1 MHADLDAVD
10 RTLLDLVQAG
20 VPLVPRPFAR
30 LAQAL
35 GADEAEVLTRLRRL
49 AEARVLR
56 QIGAIFDTRACGYAS
71 ALVAARVAPERLAAV
86 AAAVGAHPGVSHCY
100 ERGHAWNLWFTLAV
114 APTSALGLEGT
125 LARLEAES
133 GVDRMRVLPALRTF
147 KIAARFDL
155 DAGEAASEPQ
165 PQPRPR
171 DRRGLSG
178 SRPPAVLA
186 PPIPQWGPSAAVL
199 GGRIPRHPPIPR
211 PRLPLTAA
219 EPLSDVEV
227 AVVRVL
233 QRPLALEPEP
243 FAAPA
248 RAAGLD
254 TGELLR
260 RAAALGA
267 RGVMRRFAGLLNHRR
282 AGFGANAMAVWAL
295 PASRRGAAGRHM
307 AGLAAVTHCYERPTF
322 PDWPYALFSMVHGR
336 TREACEATIAA
347 IAGAVRPDAAA
358 TLWTVRELKKTR
370 LQLFTPEYEVWE
382 AAALELVR

>member
-1 MHADLDAVD
+1 MHPDLEPADRV
-10 RTLLDLVQAG
+10 LLDRVQAG
-20 VPLVPRPFAR
+20 VPLVPRPFAA
-30 LAQAL
+30 LAREL
-35 GADEAEVLTRLRRL
+35 GAAEVSVLTRLRRL
-49 AEARVLR
+49 TEARVLR

-71 ALVAARVAPERLAAV
+71 ALVAARVAPERLPAAAAAV
-86 AAAVGAHPGVSHCY
+86 AAHPGVSHCY
-100 ERGHAWNLWFTLAV
+100 ERAHAWNLWFTLAV
-114 APTSALGLEGT
+114 APTSALGLDGT

-186 PPIPQWGPSAAVL
+186 
-199 GGRIPRHPPIPR
+199 
-211 PRLPLTAA
+211 
-219 EPLSDVEV
+219 PLSDVEV

-282 AGFGANAMAVWAL
+282 AGFTANAMAVWAL
-295 PASRRGAAGRHM
+295 PAARREAAGRHM

-336 TREACEATIAA
+336 TREACEATVAA

-370 LQLFTPEYEVWE
+370 LQLFTPEYGAWE
-382 AAALELVR
+382 ALALEPAR